1 MLLRSHRK
9 RPEHLAAIA
18 RVRDWTRERF
28 KLPDDAAIMVT
39 EVTCALPGCPPLE
52 TVVAFWTASDTRH
65 HFKVF
70 KPVAEMVED
79 DLPPSWMKNALIVVE
94 GFGCE
99 CC

>member
-1 MLLRSHRK
+1 MMLRSRKK
-9 RPEHLAAIA
+9 RPEHLVALD

-28 KLPDDAAIMVT
+28 KLPDDAAIMVS

-52 TVVAFWTASDTRH
+52 TVVAFWTENDRRH
-65 HFKVF
+65 HFKLF
-70 KPVAEMVED
+70 KPVTEVVPD
-79 DLPPSWMKNALIVVE
+79 DLPPSWMKNALVVVE